1 MRATLVKRQ
10 LRFNTS
16 GGTEVAPVTVPDGE
30 IVWLGTYTTT
40 RPSYIFTGW
49 YADASLTTRV
59 RSIVMTADA
68 TVYAGW
74 R

>member
-1 MRATLVKRQ
+1 M
-10 LRFNTS
+10 
-16 GGTEVAPVTVPDGE
+16 TVPDGN

-40 RPSYIFTGW
+40 RPGYIFTGW